1 MEIENHIDSL
11 LVELKIPSGRSPLD
25 TRDEADAI
33 VDKHVVPAVE
43 LVVEQKGR
51 DFDARIPQIEIDVG
65 RVRLQDLREAIES
78 ALSEALEKYR
88 PSIITPFP
96 DSVESLRDY
105 VGSGFAPWKEGESP
119 FNPTLLVSEV
129 LDHEPSSVLESLDA
143 FSEKELGHLQMLLSE
158 ISLSEETGGAVA
170 ALSLS
175 SLHHFRDTV
184 WARLMQGFPETAAI
198 LSARLSRWR
207 SLLAE
212 PDRADI
218 TVSGPGRPT
227 FVYVGIKQS
236 DIPVGVFV
244 ETREYTETP
253 DERDPDYIVLPEDPS
268 RYFRK
273 VRVGEVGEID
283 EKKGI
288 SASTSE
294 NVSEDGAEDIE
305 GKKERLKQ
313 AAGGKEESEERR
325 DSGQDRWDKALSQE
339 KEQMP
344 EGPGRTHSS
353 FRYVAVRLSDIPVG
367 APVEAREYTENPTE
381 KDPDYIVL
389 PEDPSRYYWKVRV
402 DEVGEIDEKKG
413 ISASTSENVSED
425 GAEDIEGKKERL
437 KQAAGGK
444 EESEERRDSGQ
455 DRWDKALSQ
464 EKEQMPEGP
473 GRTHSSFR
481 YVAVRLS
488 DIPVGAPV
496 EAREYTENPTEKDPD
511 YIVTFDI
518 PSRYFIKLRADEFD
532 EKKETLESTE
542 EKEQMTEGPGRTHS
556 SFRYVAV
563 RLSDIPVGAPV
574 EAREYTENPT
584 EKDPDYIVTFDIPS
598 RYFWKVRVGEVGEVD
613 EKTEISASTSE
624 NVSEDGAENIE
635 GKKERLKQAAG
646 GKEESEERRDSGQD
660 RWDKALSQEKEQRTE
675 ERGRSRTSFRYV
687 EINRFE
693 VPVSYPLEIRE
704 PSDNPAPED
713 PEYVASPGSPVKYFK
728 KTVVEKSIVSM
739 GLDSAE
745 LPGRIADTPEIWG
758 IQDFELDVTES
769 RIPISDAGLVLLHP
783 FLGRMMEN
791 LGLVKE
797 GDFVSPLARIRA
809 VHLLRDLTGSKEPHY
824 NHHLL
829 LEKILCALPVGYI
842 IPSEWKPTSREK
854 EEIKSLL
861 EAVCDYWEPLSSSST
876 EALCGTFLRRPGSIE
891 RFEDSWIIRVEGH
904 TVDILLDELPWELS
918 IVYLP
923 WLERPLAVEWQH
935 E

>member
-268 RYFRK
+268 RY
-273 VRVGEVGEID
+273 
-283 EKKGI
+283 
-288 SASTSE
+288 
-294 NVSEDGAEDIE
+294 
-305 GKKERLKQ
+305 
-313 AAGGKEESEERR
+313 
-325 DSGQDRWDKALSQE
+325 
-339 KEQMP
+339 
-344 EGPGRTHSS
+344 
-353 FRYVAVRLSDIPVG
+353 
-367 APVEAREYTENPTE
+367 
-381 KDPDYIVL
+381 
-389 PEDPSRYYWKVRV
+389 YWKVRV

-464 EKEQMPEGP
+464 EKEQMTEGP
-473 GRTHSSFR
+473 GRTRSSFR
-481 YVAVRLS
+481 YIAVRLS

>member
-294 NVSEDGAEDIE
+294 NVSEDGAEDIG

-344 EGPGRTHSS
+344 
-353 FRYVAVRLSDIPVG
+353 
-367 APVEAREYTENPTE
+367 
-381 KDPDYIVL
+381 
-389 PEDPSRYYWKVRV
+389 
-402 DEVGEIDEKKG
+402 
-413 ISASTSENVSED
+413 
-425 GAEDIEGKKERL
+425 
-437 KQAAGGK
+437 
-444 EESEERRDSGQ
+444 
-455 DRWDKALSQ
+455 
-464 EKEQMPEGP
+464 
-473 GRTHSSFR
+473 
-481 YVAVRLS
+481 
-488 DIPVGAPV
+488 
-496 EAREYTENPTEKDPD
+496 
-511 YIVTFDI
+511 
-518 PSRYFIKLRADEFD
+518 
-532 EKKETLESTE
+532 
-542 EKEQMTEGPGRTHS
+542 EGPGRTHS

>member
-1 MEIENHIDSL
+1 
-11 LVELKIPSGRSPLD
+11 
-25 TRDEADAI
+25 
-33 VDKHVVPAVE
+33 
-43 LVVEQKGR
+43 
-51 DFDARIPQIEIDVG
+51 
-65 RVRLQDLREAIES
+65 
-78 ALSEALEKYR
+78 
-88 PSIITPFP
+88 
-96 DSVESLRDY
+96 
-105 VGSGFAPWKEGESP
+105 
-119 FNPTLLVSEV
+119 
-129 LDHEPSSVLESLDA
+129 
-143 FSEKELGHLQMLLSE
+143 
-158 ISLSEETGGAVA
+158 
-170 ALSLS
+170 
-175 SLHHFRDTV
+175 
-184 WARLMQGFPETAAI
+184 
-198 LSARLSRWR
+198 
-207 SLLAE
+207 
-212 PDRADI
+212 
-218 TVSGPGRPT
+218 
-227 FVYVGIKQS
+227 
-236 DIPVGVFV
+236 
-244 ETREYTETP
+244 
-253 DERDPDYIVLPEDPS
+253 
-268 RYFRK
+268 
-273 VRVGEVGEID
+273 
-283 EKKGI
+283 
-288 SASTSE
+288 
-294 NVSEDGAEDIE
+294 
-305 GKKERLKQ
+305 
-313 AAGGKEESEERR
+313 
-325 DSGQDRWDKALSQE
+325 
-339 KEQMP
+339 
-344 EGPGRTHSS
+344 
-353 FRYVAVRLSDIPVG
+353 
-367 APVEAREYTENPTE
+367 
-381 KDPDYIVL
+381 
-389 PEDPSRYYWKVRV
+389 
-402 DEVGEIDEKKG
+402 
-413 ISASTSENVSED
+413 
-425 GAEDIEGKKERL
+425 
-437 KQAAGGK
+437 
-444 EESEERRDSGQ
+444 
-455 DRWDKALSQ
+455 
-464 EKEQMPEGP
+464 
-473 GRTHSSFR
+473 
-481 YVAVRLS
+481 
-488 DIPVGAPV
+488 
-496 EAREYTENPTEKDPD
+496 
-511 YIVTFDI
+511 
-518 PSRYFIKLRADEFD
+518 
-532 EKKETLESTE
+532 
-542 EKEQMTEGPGRTHS
+542 MTEGPGRTHS